1 MECPDRV
8 LIGGEESDEGRAAI
22 QALVEVSS
30 VFLMILMLMRV
41 EVMVILLVRILKL
54 SWFLSDDADDV
65 NNAGVQQVGAL

>member
-41 EVMVILLVRILKL
+41 EVMVMLMVRILKPSRL
-54 SWFLSDDADDV
+54 LSDDADDV
-65 NNAGVQQVGAL
+65 DNAGVQQVGAL

>member
-41 EVMVILLVRILKL
+41 EVMVMLLVRILML
-54 SWFLSDDADDV
+54 SWLLFDDADDV
-65 NNAGVQQVGAL
+65 DNAGVQPVGAL